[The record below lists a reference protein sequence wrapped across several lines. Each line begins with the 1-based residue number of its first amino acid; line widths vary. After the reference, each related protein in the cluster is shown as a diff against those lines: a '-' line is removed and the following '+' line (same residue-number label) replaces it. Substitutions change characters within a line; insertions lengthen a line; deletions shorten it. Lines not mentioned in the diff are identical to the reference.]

1 MRKLAVAIVLFVTF
15 STLFASVTRAD
26 DKNEAVV
33 TKLQMRDK
41 IVLIKNHASGIKYSV
56 KSEEGTVLSANLTEA
71 ELASKYPDL
80 YEKVRPSVA
89 FPDGSSFDGAW
100 AGLHLPK

>member
-1 MRKLAVAIVLFVTF
+1 MRKTLLSVLSLVLF
-15 STLFASVTRAD
+15 STLFASATRAD

-41 IVLIKNHASGIKYSV
+41 IVLIKNQASGLKYSV
-56 KSEEGTVLSANLTEA
+56 KSENGTVLSANLTEA

-80 YEKVRPSVA
+80 YKKVRPSVA
-89 FPDGSSFDGAW
+89 FPNGSSFDGAW
-100 AGLHLPK
+100 AGTHL

>member
-1 MRKLAVAIVLFVTF
+1 MRKTLLSVLSLVLF
-15 STLFASVTRAD
+15 STLFASATRAD
-26 DKNEAVV
+26 DKNEVVV

-41 IVLIKNHASGIKYSV
+41 IVLIKNQASGIKYSV
-56 KSEEGTVLSANLTEA
+56 KSQDGTVVSANLTEA

-80 YEKVRPSVA
+80 YEKVCPSVA

-100 AGLHLPK
+100 AGTHLPN

>member
-1 MRKLAVAIVLFVTF
+1 MRKTLLSVISLVLF
-15 STLFASVTRAD
+15 STLFASATRAD

-41 IVLIKNHASGIKYSV
+41 IVLIKNQASGIKYSV
-56 KSEEGTVLSANLTEA
+56 KSQDGTVLSANLTEA
-71 ELASKYPDL
+71 ELASKHPDL

-100 AGLHLPK
+100 AGTHLPN